1 MSPAVSLATPPL
13 LFASPSSPSPP
24 PPTSSMA
31 SQSPSQQ
38 APAQPTAAPSTS
50 VEMDLSTSLPS
61 LPASAPPDHDM
72 DSMMTDVEASSD
84 GHVHDVDEMDGERS
98 QPASDGMVLPA
109 SSSAAPYQ
117 PPPGGSPLP
126 ASLTSNATPIYNG
139 QPQSQNQPLQNG
151 VDAQPAQEDG
161 PRAPAP
167 PQAPD
172 INGAPAAPGDPM
184 DTTESGEF
192 WNRAIRSFQ
201 AASEAMEAVAA
212 AVSDAPQA
220 ARPEGAPVPSSQPV
234 RRAPDPQTPGASTEH
249 GESMD
254 ADDDSASDASSE
266 TDEQAPTRSDF
277 LEDTS
282 LPDEEE
288 LKEIESTTERLA
300 TDRECHEID
309 PDCPVVAD
317 AAEL

>member
-1 MSPAVSLATPPL
+1 
-13 LFASPSSPSPP
+13 
-24 PPTSSMA
+24 
-31 SQSPSQQ
+31 
-38 APAQPTAAPSTS
+38 
-50 VEMDLSTSLPS
+50 
-61 LPASAPPDHDM
+61 
-72 DSMMTDVEASSD
+72 MTDAEASSD

-98 QPASDGMVLPA
+98 QPASDGTVLPA
-109 SSSAAPYQ
+109 GSSAVPEQ
-117 PPPGGSPLP
+117 PPPAGSPLP
-126 ASLTSNATPIYNG
+126 ASLTSTGTPIYEG
-139 QPQSQNQPLQNG
+139 QSQPQPQPQPLQNG
-151 VDAQPAQEDG
+151 VGPQPAREDG
-161 PRAPAP
+161 PPAPVP

-212 AVSDAPQA
+212 AVSDAPLA
-220 ARPEGAPVPSSQPV
+220 TRPEDAPAPSSQPT
-234 RRAPDPQTPGASTEH
+234 RRSPDPQTPGASTEH

-254 ADDDSASDASSE
+254 ADDNSASDASSE

-288 LKEIESTTERLA
+288 LKEIESTTERRA
-300 TDRECHEID
+300 TDRECHDVD
-309 PDCPVVAD
+309 PDCPVFAD
-317 AAEL
+317 TAER